1 MQEVSRPPRPS
12 RSLSPFSDKEFLRI
26 LVTLALPIVIQRL
39 LISSVNLLDSV
50 MVGRLGDLEVAA
62 VGIANQLYF
71 VYALF
76 LEGIAGGCSIF
87 ISQYW
92 GAGKRESILHVLGM
106 GICAVSITGFLFS
119 CLGLFTPRLVLS
131 LFSRAEDVLG
141 AGSQY
146 LTIIGWSYLVTGIS
160 FILAAALRAIGNSRL
175 PMRISAFSLS
185 LNAIFNYL
193 LIFGKGGFP
202 RMGVRGAA
210 LATLIARFA
219 EFFLLCAAILR
230 KGSPLRGRA
239 HDYFSFHASFA
250 MRVFS
255 TSLPVMLNDMFWG
268 IGFTLYTVAYGL
280 LGTNALASTQIA
292 RNIEQIFLVFDF
304 GIASAALVM
313 VGNLIGA
320 GQSDKA
326 RDYARKLILISL
338 AVGVGMGLILFCSA
352 PFILTFY
359 QVSQTVAKDA
369 ISILYLFAATLPVK
383 VAAST
388 VIVGIYRGGGTAAYA
403 ARSELFALWMVGLP
417 LSFFGATVLNLPI
430 TLLVLC
436 QFSEDLVKLTL
447 GLIRLRRG
455 DWIRSV
461 L

>member
-1 MQEVSRPPRPS
+1 
-12 RSLSPFSDKEFLRI
+12 
-26 LVTLALPIVIQRL
+26 
-39 LISSVNLLDSV
+39 
-50 MVGRLGDLEVAA
+50 
-62 VGIANQLYF
+62 
-71 VYALF
+71 
-76 LEGIAGGCSIF
+76 
-87 ISQYW
+87 
-92 GAGKRESILHVLGM
+92 
-106 GICAVSITGFLFS
+106 
-119 CLGLFTPRLVLS
+119 
-131 LFSRAEDVLG
+131 
-141 AGSQY
+141 
-146 LTIIGWSYLVTGIS
+146 
-160 FILAAALRAIGNSRL
+160 
-175 PMRISAFSLS
+175 
-185 LNAIFNYL
+185 
-193 LIFGKGGFP
+193 
-202 RMGVRGAA
+202 
-210 LATLIARFA
+210 
-219 EFFLLCAAILR
+219 
-230 KGSPLRGRA
+230 
-239 HDYFSFHASFA
+239 